1 MKLEKLFYAL
11 AVTVILIL
19 TLNYYVNQQPKTI
32 TKENKQ
38 LRTIQEDSAII
49 FINETT
55 EYEQYFC
62 NIEDCLDRLKL
73 LFENQSVIC
82 LFYNADPELIDYL
95 AKNSK
100 SFKLYLD
107 KVAENKS
114 FNVNVTFISYKFG
127 IFHAKI
133 CLVENITVIQSFN
146 PTKKNAFY
154 DVNDQFI
161 IHSENITKFLKKT
174 ITEENLKSRKPFKIK
189 TNKICITNSNI
200 ENLILENINNK
211 TKFML
216 YTLTL
221 ESIANALE
229 SYNSEG
235 LRSTYN
241 NKYSKFPNNTITFK
255 NKIGQLHLKVFFN
268 ENSVISGSF
277 NPTKSATLYNYEIS
291 IMVNDTTLAK
301 KYHNF
306 YNFLKEL
313 TQNEENLAKV
323 KEFLIKYNIT
333 ISRKEYDV
341 LIRNNKKYYNF
352 TNEKGIY
359 YIAFVP
365 LKEIK

>member
-11 AVTVILIL
+11 AVTIILTL

-38 LRTIQEDSAII
+38 LRTIQKDSAII

-55 EYEQYFC
+55 KYEQYFC

-100 SFKLYLD
+100 SFKLFLD
-107 KVAENKS
+107 KLAENKS
-114 FNVNVTFISYKFG
+114 FKVNVTFISYKLG
-127 IFHAKI
+127 IFHAKL
-133 CLVENITVIQSFN
+133 CLIENITIIQSFN

-161 IHSENITKFLKKT
+161 IYSENITKFLMK
-174 ITEENLKSRKPFKIK
+174 IINEENLNSKKPFQIR
-189 TNKICITNSNI
+189 TNNLIITNSNI
-200 ENLILENINNK
+200 ETLILDSINKK

-216 YTLTL
+216 YTMTLTT
-221 ESIANALE
+221 IMNALE
-229 SYNSEG
+229 NNNSEG
-235 LRSTYN
+235 LRSSYN
-241 NKYSKFPNNTITFK
+241 NKYAKFPNNTIIFK

-268 ENSVISGSF
+268 ENLVISGSF

-291 IMVNDTTLAK
+291 IMVNDSNLAK

-306 YNFLKEL
+306 YYFLKEL

-333 ISRKEYDV
+333 ISRKECDV

-365 LKEIK
+365 IKEIK